1 VSTRQGLR
9 INFDDKDVIRDPFP
23 VYEEIR
29 ATGRVVFNELLGIWM
44 AVSFEDV
51 SDALHDPVR
60 FSNESYGG
68 AGDTAGLNVMGGA
81 RTMISTDPPEQ
92 IPLRKVAQQAF
103 LRSSVAKLETTIT
116 DVVDELLDAPDFR
129 DRLAADREVEMMDA
143 FCRQVP
149 ARVIALLLG
158 VPLADLQ
165 MFIDWSDDLSAVMDT
180 GQGGT
185 PEYEQTVARAGA
197 AGTAMRAYLQ
207 EQIDLHRRTE
217 HDDLINDLLVA
228 NENGILDDAELLATL
243 ILLLIAGNE
252 TTTKLIGA
260 GLRLFADHPDQR
272 AAIVDDRSLLV
283 GAVEEILRFEGVTTL
298 VPRIVKQDTRLGD
311 ADLSADEWI
320 ILLLGAANRDPQEFA
335 DPNRFDTTRN
345 PNHHLAFGHG
355 VHHCLGNRLARM
367 ETQLALTG
375 FLDRFPNY
383 EVGGFSYKPVF
394 LARGLDSLHIGVA

>member
-1 VSTRQGLR
+1 MSTRQGLR
-9 INFDDKDVIRDPFP
+9 INFDAKDVIRDPFP

-44 AVSFEDV
+44 AVGFEDV
-51 SDALHDPVR
+51 STALHDPTR
-60 FSNESYGG
+60 YSNESYGG
-68 AGDTAGLNVMGGA
+68 GTGGLDVMGGA
-81 RTMISTDPPEQ
+81 KMMISTDPPEQ

-103 LRSSVAKLETTIT
+103 IRSGLRKLEGTIQS
-116 DVVDELLDAPDFR
+116 VVAETLDAAEVR
-129 DRLAADREVEMMDA
+129 DRLAAGQEVEMMDA

-180 GQGGT
+180 GQSGT

-197 AGTAMRAYLQ
+197 AGDAMRTYLQ

-228 NENGILDDAELLATL
+228 NGHGILNDAELLATC

-260 GLRLFADHPDQR
+260 ALRLFAEHPDQSH
-272 AAIVDDRSLLV
+272 AIVDDRKLLA
-283 GAVEEILRFEGVTTL
+283 GAVEEVLRFEGVTTL
-298 VPRIVKQDTRLGD
+298 VPRIVKQDSTLGD
-311 ADLSADEWI
+311 AELSAGEWI
-320 ILLLGAANRDPQEFA
+320 ILLLGAANRDPQEFR
-335 DPNRFDTTRN
+335 DPDRFDMRRH

-355 VHHCLGNRLARM
+355 VHHCLGNQLARM

-375 FLDRFPNY
+375 FLDRFPHY
-383 EVGGFSYKPVF
+383 EVSEYSYKPVF
-394 LARGLDSLHIGVA
+394 LARGLDALHVGVG

>member
-1 VSTRQGLR
+1 MATRQGMR

-29 ATGRVVFNELLGIWM
+29 ATGSVVFNELLGIWM

-68 AGDTAGLNVMGGA
+68 GTGGLDVMGGA

-103 LRSSVAKLETTIT
+103 LRSSLAKLETTIT

-129 DRLAADREVEMMDA
+129 DRLAAGREVEMMDA

-158 VPLADLQ
+158 VPLTDLQ

-197 AGTAMRAYLQ
+197 AGTAMRDYLQ
-207 EQIDLHRRTE
+207 EQIDVHRRSE

-260 GLRLFADHPDQR
+260 GLRLFGDHSDQR
-272 AAIVDDRSLLV
+272 AAIVDDRALVV

-298 VPRIVKQDTRLGD
+298 VPRIVKQNTTLGD
-311 ADLSADEWI
+311 AELSADEWI

-335 DPNRFDTTRN
+335 DPNRFDVTRN

-375 FLDRFPNY
+375 FLDRFPRY
-383 EVGGFSYKPVF
+383 EVGEFSYKPVF
-394 LARGLDSLHIGVA
+394 LARGLDSLHVGVA